1 MWCIPHLLWGNEMRN
16 KFVNHI
22 NAVVISKFLAKAV
35 IQQAA
40 SRHPEIIESRDRG
53 EARFLAFVAASA
65 RKVYEAIERIGSIDA
80 QGNMDGF
87 KAAIDKEVELLIDAG
102 LVAFNNAPPEG
113 IVEPMP
119 GQPVH

>member
-1 MWCIPHLLWGNEMRN
+1 MWCIPHLLWGNEMDRN
-16 KFVNHI
+16 IVGHI
-22 NAVVISKFLAKAV
+22 VVALMSKFLAKAV

-53 EARFLAFVAASA
+53 EARFLAFIAASA
-65 RKVYEAIERIGSIDA
+65 GKVYEAIERLGSIDA

-119 GQPVH
+119 GQPAH

>member
-1 MWCIPHLLWGNEMRN
+1 MDRN
-16 KFVNHI
+16 IVGHI
-22 NAVVISKFLAKAV
+22 VVALMSKFLAKAV

-53 EARFLAFVAASA
+53 EARFLAFIAASA
-65 RKVYEAIERIGSIDA
+65 GKVYEAIERLGSIDA

-119 GQPVH
+119 GQPAH